1 MSAMFAAIISG
12 IVLLIN
18 LYIYV
23 LIASAVFSWFV
34 AFNVVNT
41 RNQVVHTI
49 GEFLWRAT
57 EPALRPIRRVL
68 PNLGGLDISPVILV
82 IILIVIQHFL
92 VWQFL
97 YGM

>member
-1 MSAMFAAIISG
+1 MALFASIVDG
-12 IVLLIN
+12 IVLLIDV
-18 LYIYV
+18 YIWV
-23 LIASAVFSWFV
+23 LIASAIFSWLV

-82 IILIVIQHFL
+82 IILIVIQRFL